1 MEDYLLFRKRSPL
14 TEEGLEFICGCE
26 EHSLCARRNTS
37 GRAAASAI
45 LLRALRACLEGN
57 VVEAWT
63 GNVGTSR
70 HIEAQVRSTST
81 PGSINPCA
89 VVDQT
94 SYRFVHG
101 SPEKVTYH
109 IGVLAM
115 LQALAS
121 PTEAQDLIHSYHE
134 LVVEFVR
141 SGLTPSLKAHL
152 LKCADEL
159 YFWLRYG
166 PEEPLP
172 THDRMP
178 EISLGDIQDRELV
191 KFRTNLDIGP
201 LTQPDSLKF
210 YLSDPPADRPAST
223 KRSSTRHT
231 STDRTSG
238 FVGGQLDLLLDALN
252 CRENVL
258 LAGYTGT
265 GKTLCMQQAA
275 LLRQVNLVVVEGKE
289 GMVDLDFLGAFLP
302 RPDGTRLWVD
312 GPLLRALRLAET
324 EPVIL
329 FLDEINRFPRH
340 QLNLLIGLMNRKSGQ
355 VCRLMGMEIAS
366 SGEYY
371 VLEVPL
377 TSEVVACPSAHL
389 GFVVAGN
396 FGRTYAVY
404 DLDPALRRRLSTV
417 IDFEFLPFKLEK
429 ALVERQYPRLKDG
442 VSNALV
448 KVAAETRRM
457 MENGELPGCIDTA
470 SLLNWAGKCEHREA
484 QKIDAVMEC
493 ARLTWA
499 DQVCGRNH
507 MGQVN
512 TGTLKALEDYLQA
525 LDLLKDD
532 RSPKESG
539 NNGQTES

>member
-1 MEDYLLFRKRSPL
+1 
-14 TEEGLEFICGCE
+14 
-26 EHSLCARRNTS
+26 
-37 GRAAASAI
+37 
-45 LLRALRACLEGN
+45 
-57 VVEAWT
+57 
-63 GNVGTSR
+63 
-70 HIEAQVRSTST
+70 
-81 PGSINPCA
+81 
-89 VVDQT
+89 
-94 SYRFVHG
+94 
-101 SPEKVTYH
+101 
-109 IGVLAM
+109 
-115 LQALAS
+115 
-121 PTEAQDLIHSYHE
+121 
-134 LVVEFVR
+134 
-141 SGLTPSLKAHL
+141 
-152 LKCADEL
+152 
-159 YFWLRYG
+159 
-166 PEEPLP
+166 
-172 THDRMP
+172 MP

-201 LTQPDSLKF
+201 LTQPDSPKF

-231 STDRTSG
+231 STDRTSE

-289 GMVDLDFLGAFLP
+289 GMVDLDF
-302 RPDGTRLWVD
+302 
-312 GPLLRALRLAET
+312 
-324 EPVIL
+324 
-329 FLDEINRFPRH
+329 
-340 QLNLLIGLMNRKSGQ
+340 LLIGLMNRKSGQ

-429 ALVERQYPRLKDG
+429 ALVERQYPRLKEG
-442 VSNALV
+442 VANALV
-448 KVAAETRRM
+448 KVATETRRM

-470 SLLNWAGKCEHREA
+470 SLLNWAGKCEHREV
-484 QKIDAVMEC
+484 QKIDAVMDC

-532 RSPKESG
+532 RSPKEKR
-539 NNGQTES
+539 NNEQTES